1 MDCCGWNRFY
11 LNGLTKVQK
20 LKMNAGQPP
29 FLIVQLKNNT
39 SDDMQKLLTLY
50 NESYE
55 TVTLDAQSTASAEW
69 LRLIQKALGNGA
81 TMPCAC
87 IRGQPIGDYQR
98 LKAYILQGNRMDV
111 F

>member
-1 MDCCGWNRFY
+1 
-11 LNGLTKVQK
+11 
-20 LKMNAGQPP
+20 MNAGQPHHNAP
-29 FLIVQLKNNT
+29 FLIVGLKNNA

-55 TVTLDAQSTASAEW
+55 TLTLDAQSTASIEW
-69 LRLIQKALGNGA
+69 LRLIRKALGNGA
-81 TMPCAC
+81 TLPCAC